1 METRCPRCNTPLP
14 ADAVECPTC
23 AYGDVED
30 IVLLEAQAPGAA
42 RPQPVKSSA
51 LPRILAATAL
61 LIVVMVV
68 IFAAV
73 R

>member
-1 METRCPRCNTPLP
+1 MEARCPRCGTELP

-30 IVLLEAQAPGAA
+30 IVILEAQATGSAP
-42 RPQPVKSSA
+42 PQPVKSSA
-51 LPRILAATAL
+51 LPRILVAL
-61 LIVVMVV
+61 TFLIVVIVV

>member
-1 METRCPRCNTPLP
+1 VDARCPRCGTELP

-23 AYGDVED
+23 VYGDVED
-30 IVLLEAQAPGAA
+30 IVILEAQAPGPPPP
-42 RPQPVKSSA
+42 RPVGPSP
-51 LPRILAATAL
+51 LPRVLAAATF
-61 LIVVMVV
+61 LIVVIVV